1 MNSKIC
7 LDDNEELDAFSS
19 FYSYEGMKD
28 IFNINGNI
36 YVVGPS
42 GNIGIHRMFGGNY
55 GETFDGMQVGWSV
68 TYKAN
73 PEPMT
78 DKIFTNLEYTAD
90 VIDGNVDDVNY
101 IEGLPLR
108 NLSIW
113 NEYQKGSVDFTRR
126 YNSLQRDNARMFRLW
141 RVQLPRDEMSKNRL
155 DRIRNTWCYIRLSDD
170 NPLGKKVVLHN
181 VMLKYYK

>member
-1 MNSKIC
+1 MLFRS
-7 LDDNEELDAFSS
+7 
-19 FYSYEGMKD
+19 
-28 IFNINGNI
+28 
-36 YVVGPS
+36 
-42 GNIGIHRMFGGNY
+42 
-55 GETFDGMQVGWSV
+55 VGWGV

-113 NEYQKGSVDFTRR
+113 NEYQKGSVDFTRQ
-126 YNSLQRDNARMFRLW
+126 YNALQRDNARMFRLW

-155 DRIRNTWCYIRLSDD
+155 DRIRNTWCYIKLSDD